1 MTEFATNHMTNVIEG
16 YGLTEYEMN
25 SALAKSKQTPYEA
38 LWEGAKRSELSGTQ
52 MEYMFPAIID
62 TTNLWR
68 LSRTIDQKSKL

>member
-1 MTEFATNHMTNVIEG
+1 MAEVIEG
-16 YGLTEYEMN
+16 YGLTEYELD
-25 SALAKSKQTPYEA
+25 SALARSKQTPYEA

-68 LSRTIDQKSKL
+68 FTSTADHKSKL